1 MKPFFFIVFS
11 ILLLFMVLSTQ
22 YKEGFIDNYC
32 SKHADCNSCAASSGC
47 SWCPANNQCLGSTSL
62 KSTDK
67 SCNAMNTIQNVSM
80 CNLNKQENI
89 DNDVKLNNFALYKD
103 QITDNVRP
111 PNVYLTKMMEYSP
124 ETVMGNVEKLRK
136 DLQMYQHTLPNTV
149 AASVENNIRP
159 MVRGILS
166 ENYYIQM

>member
-67 SCNAMNTIQNVSM
+67 SCNAMNTIQSVSM
-80 CNLNKQENI
+80 C
-89 DNDVKLNNFALYKD
+89 KLNDIDGNMKSHNFALYKN
-103 QITDNVRP
+103 QIADNIRP
-111 PNVYLTKMMEYSP
+111 PNVYFTEKMEYSP
-124 ETVMGNVEKLRK
+124 ETVMGNVEQLRK
-136 DLQMYQHTLPNTV
+136 DLQMYQDTLPNTI
-149 AASVENNIRP
+149 ASSVENNIRP
-159 MVRGILS
+159 MVSGILS
-166 ENYYIQM
+166 ENHYIQM